1 MKNERFNLVIKVK
14 KFIFDINELIIN
26 YPKRD
31 YDIKD
36 RLKYSCYEL
45 LRLIYRANYSKD
57 KYEYQMDILTNI
69 SMIDFCLEES
79 LNKQIISIKRLKYI
93 TNNLNEIT
101 EMVYGW
107 LDDSKVK

>member
-1 MKNERFNLVIKVK
+1 MKNERFNLAIKVK
-14 KFIFDINELIIN
+14 KFILLIDDIVIN
-26 YPKRD
+26 YPKK
-31 YDIKD
+31 YYVIKD
-36 RLKYSCYEL
+36 RLLNTCYDL
-45 LRLIYRANYSKD
+45 LELIYRANYSNNKED
-57 KYEYQMDILTNI
+57 YKFDILTNI

-101 EMVYGW
+101 KMVYGW

>member
-45 LRLIYRANYSKD
+45 LRLVYRANYSNNKED
-57 KYEYQMDILTNI
+57 YKFDILTRI
-69 SMIDFCLEES
+69 SIIDFCLEES
-79 LNKQIISIKRLKYI
+79 LSKQIISIKKLKYI
-93 TNNLNEIT
+93 TNSLNEIT
-101 EMVYGW
+101 KMVYGQ